1 MGMSRRRRTREHWS
15 AGGAALLVVAV
26 IGGSATAEPQ
36 EFVAGTAPDRRPE
49 SAPRITTFEKSPA
62 WYALATAG
70 ISQPYPPSLKFLD
83 NQGAWFTPFIHP
95 GMGGP
100 YDIRGLRA
108 HRPGEGGNAPPS
120 K

>member
-1 MGMSRRRRTREHWS
+1 M
-15 AGGAALLVVAV
+15 GAALLVGAV
-26 IGGSATAEPQ
+26 LSGSAAAEPQ

-49 SAPRITTFEKSPA
+49 GAPRITTFEKSPA
-62 WYALATAG
+62 WTAAATAG
-70 ISQPYPPSLKFLD
+70 VTEPIPASLKFLND
-83 NQGAWFTPFIHP
+83 QGAWFTPFIHP

-108 HRPGEGGNAPPS
+108 HRPGKGGDAPPN